1 VADALADCYPTP
13 RVRVRSSRLRALAA
27 GMMLRA
33 ARSLARWHL
42 GRRPAG
48 LLGRLSQWITR
59 SANLAAPTFGGP
71 AASLLRAGRLGRAVW
86 AQVLEVKPKDLNPER
101 RLPAREVVAEP
112 FLLLVRSLRP
122 QQAVALT
129 CRPLVPRSRI
139 AVTRRHPGGRTAL
152 LYVVQESRH
161 VGDGVFRVM
170 LVLTSR
176 LYRSVG

>member
-1 VADALADCYPTP
+1 
-13 RVRVRSSRLRALAA
+13 
-27 GMMLRA
+27 MMLRTA
-33 ARSLARWHL
+33 KPLARW
-42 GRRPAG
+42 RITRPPAS
-48 LLGRLSQWITR
+48 LIARAAHWITR
-59 SANLAAPTFGGP
+59 TANLSAPTFGGP
-71 AASLLRAGRLGRAVW
+71 AARLLRAGRLGRAVW
-86 AQVLEVKPKDLNPER
+86 AQLLEVRPRTNKSVH
-101 RLPAREVVAEP
+101 RLPSREVASEP

-122 QQAVALT
+122 QHAVALT

-176 LYRSVG
+176 LYRSIG